1 MSGHPPGE
9 LSWPPKKKDLERLYL
24 VDKLSAMRIAEA
36 YGLKYKTP
44 KVAEST
50 ILYHLKRNG
59 IKRRNSVELST
70 KFNEETVDEWVRRY
84 QEGESLKEIAGGE
97 LSPVTVF
104 SRLRKRGMKLRDKV
118 EAQIQAVSK
127 YERKPFSGDKIEK
140 AYLVGLRYGDLDAVR
155 HGRAIRVRVSTTHPA
170 MAELFESLLSPFGMV
185 HRYPRKAQFTGYE
198 WTLECDLDSSF
209 EFLLKKPRIAELE
222 LLGEGEFSAFL
233 AGFFDAEGSLFLHQK
248 SSGPAPEAN
257 ITNTDRDILVYLA
270 SRLFNLGIFSKL
282 SLSNRVLEETGFN
295 SILPMWRLDI
305 WRFESVRKLARAMRL
320 RHAEKVA
327 KASLAVRFVA
337 PISRAENYALSR
349 EWENRAAE
357 FERDRKGFVEEAR
370 KKIEGTDY

>member
-1 MSGHPPGE
+1 LSGHPPGE

>member
-9 LSWPPKKKDLERLYL
+9 LSWPPKKKDLEKLYL
-24 VDKLSAMRIAEA
+24 GDKLSAMRIAEA

-59 IKRRNSVELST
+59 IKRRDSVALST
-70 KFNEETVDEWVRRY
+70 KFSEETVDEWVRRY
-84 QEGESLKEIAGGE
+84 QEGESLKGIAGGE
-97 LSPVTVF
+97 LSPVAVF

>member
-1 MSGHPPGE
+1 LSRHPSGE
-9 LSWPPKKKDLERLYL
+9 LSWPPKKEDLERLYL

>member
-1 MSGHPPGE
+1 LSGHPPGE

-59 IKRRNSVELST
+59 IKRRDSVALST
-70 KFNEETVDEWVRRY
+70 KFSEETVDEWVRRY
-84 QEGESLKEIAGGE
+84 QEGESLKGIAGGE
-97 LSPVTVF
+97 LSPVAVF

>member
-1 MSGHPPGE
+1 LSGHPPGE

-24 VDKLSAMRIAEA
+24 VDKLSAMKIAEA

>member
-1 MSGHPPGE
+1 
-9 LSWPPKKKDLERLYL
+9 
-24 VDKLSAMRIAEA
+24 MRIAEA